1 MFYPFEDGTEFSAGK
16 AYLQIPTAWV
26 ISKEQKSV
34 NIRFDEGETT
44 GIVNARG
51 EDEDISTSFD
61 LQGRKVDNPTNG
73 LYIVNGK
80 KFLVK

>member
-1 MFYPFEDGTEFSAGK
+1 M
-16 AYLQIPTAWV
+16 QIPTAWV
-26 ISKEQKSV
+26 IGKEQRSV

-44 GIVNARG
+44 GIVNARR